1 MQENSPSPLSSED
14 RKRLTWEN
22 ATERLL
28 DAAYMAEDDWPGP
41 LTRLKGWLTWRIIYA
56 GNGEESCP
64 PGITVTRQH
73 PCVCISRETSCAV
86 NIQAEEM
93 PRLRMTSLASDE

>member
-1 MQENSPSPLSSED
+1 MHSCAYSEAKRAHGVQENSPAPLSAED

-28 DAAYMAEDDWPGP
+28 DAAYMADYEWPGP

-56 GNGEESCP
+56 GNGEDGP
-64 PGITVTRQH
+64 RPLF
-73 PCVCISRETSCAV
+73 AV
-86 NIQAEEM
+86 
-93 PRLRMTSLASDE
+93 

>member
-1 MQENSPSPLSSED
+1 MHGVQENSPAPLSAED

-28 DAAYMAEDDWPGP
+28 DAAYMAEDEWPGP

-56 GNGEESCP
+56 GNGEEAP
-64 PGITVTRQH
+64 QPIF
-73 PCVCISRETSCAV
+73 
-86 NIQAEEM
+86 
-93 PRLRMTSLASDE
+93 L